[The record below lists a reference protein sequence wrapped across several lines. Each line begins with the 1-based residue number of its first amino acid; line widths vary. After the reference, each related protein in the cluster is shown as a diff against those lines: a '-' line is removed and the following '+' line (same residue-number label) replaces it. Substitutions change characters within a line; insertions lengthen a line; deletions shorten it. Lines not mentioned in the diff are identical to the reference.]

1 MRKTVSV
8 LLALWMFCGV
18 LLFPIEGHASG
29 LEAGAIGSESAVLI
43 DAASGQVLFQKNMN
57 QKAYP
62 ASITKIM
69 TGMLALE
76 KGDLSQTVTMS
87 EEAVFSID
95 RSSAHI
101 ALDVDE
107 EITLEQA
114 LYALA
119 IASANEAANG
129 IAETVSGSVADFAKE
144 MNQTAVEAGAQNTN
158 FTNPNGLH
166 DDNHYTTAYDMAKI
180 TAAALQN
187 PKFAEIFGTEKYDIP
202 PTNKQAET
210 RSMWTRNKFINGA
223 YAYDGILLS
232 KTGWTEEAKYTLVTA
247 AQRGDRTLV
256 AVVMKAAR
264 DADIWQDS
272 MTLFD
277 YGFDEFTPA
286 SLSKE
291 ALAEFAPVEITG
303 TGGAILKAT
312 FHAPEDISFLL
323 PAGKTVEDVILTYE
337 EAALDAERNQAQL
350 VAHIRLAGEDTASS
364 EFLGLDVVM
373 SAPLEGQKDVGT
385 GGLGKLPVNLGKLGL
400 GLMLVLAIGSFSA
413 FLLIQQRKKQRQR
426 AKERRARE
434 MRARQ
439 KQQAARSPYLSGR
452 GPVSGNRYRN
462 Y

>member
-202 PTNKQAET
+202 PTNKQPET
-210 RSMWTRNKFINGA
+210 R
-223 YAYDGILLS
+223 YLLNHLS
-232 KTGWTEEAKYTLVTA
+232 LTTSCK
-247 AQRGDRTLV
+247 R
-256 AVVMKAAR
+256 
-264 DADIWQDS
+264 IW
-272 MTLFD
+272 L
-277 YGFDEFTPA
+277 
-286 SLSKE
+286 
-291 ALAEFAPVEITG
+291 
-303 TGGAILKAT
+303 
-312 FHAPEDISFLL
+312 
-323 PAGKTVEDVILTYE
+323 
-337 EAALDAERNQAQL
+337 
-350 VAHIRLAGEDTASS
+350 
-364 EFLGLDVVM
+364 
-373 SAPLEGQKDVGT
+373 
-385 GGLGKLPVNLGKLGL
+385 
-400 GLMLVLAIGSFSA
+400 
-413 FLLIQQRKKQRQR
+413 
-426 AKERRARE
+426 
-434 MRARQ
+434 
-439 KQQAARSPYLSGR
+439 
-452 GPVSGNRYRN
+452 
-462 Y
+462 